1 MITLFGI
8 CQTTLAFCE
17 ETFGHHVSFLT
28 HRFVGLVTE
37 RVSMLRAKRRIP
49 VPTGQQGPPPHS
61 VAWPCS
67 ALTSPGPFP
76 VLGGGAA
83 HGSLDRLQT
92 SQTEHQASKH
102 IGRSPSCLLAA
113 HVPWAGSWGVSTV
126 EGPFPHIWGHHE
138 APWKLGDH
146 PRSPWQVAMAGVALV
161 CCKMWILMT
170 FKRLCRSQ
178 MENPAKGTETTFQ
191 KTNHHS
197 QGTYLILSKGAH
209 NRKRAYCPMH

>member
-1 MITLFGI
+1 
-8 CQTTLAFCE
+8 
-17 ETFGHHVSFLT
+17 
-28 HRFVGLVTE
+28 
-37 RVSMLRAKRRIP
+37 MLRAKRRIP

-170 FKRLCRSQ
+170 FKRLCRSDG
-178 MENPAKGTETTFQ
+178 E
-191 KTNHHS
+191 S
-197 QGTYLILSKGAH
+197 SKG
-209 NRKRAYCPMH
+209 NRDNISENKSSQSGNISHPFQGSTQQKKSLLSNALVTQRAEK